1 MLNTSS
7 GRIDAREVSIPRYPL
22 RMEET
27 AGPILDLR
35 RVRYFVAVAEELHF
49 GRAAARLYITQ
60 PVLSRQIRLLEQE
73 LGIQLFERS
82 SREVTLT
89 VPGEQLLEDGRMLLS
104 AAEAARRRCVASSE
118 ARATLT
124 IGFWGHEWIAP
135 ALRRFATEFPA
146 VDAQLRRIAW
156 DDQIDVLHDGR
167 VDVAFVAL
175 PVDTRGLELLPFQR
189 DQRVAALP
197 VDHPAADRSE
207 ISIDDLADDPVII
220 QGGATEEWNAFH
232 NVDPRPDGSHPRR
245 GPVAGNFQ
253 EKLELVAA
261 GAAISFLPE
270 SVAKHYIPPGI
281 VYVPVP
287 DIPPIEI
294 CIAWK
299 PERSS
304 RLVDGFMR
312 AVRSSGSTS
321 SAQVPPP
328 ALTAR

>member
-1 MLNTSS
+1 MHNTSS
-7 GRIDAREVSIPRYPL
+7 GRIDARAASIPIYAL
-22 RMEET
+22 CMEET
-27 AGPILDLR
+27 ASPILDLR

-73 LGIQLFERS
+73 LGIQLLERS
-82 SREVTLT
+82 SRDVKLT

-104 AAEAARRRCVASSE
+104 AAEAARRRCVSSAA
-118 ARATLT
+118 ARPTLT

-135 ALRRFATEFPA
+135 ALRRFAAEFPNA
-146 VDAQLRRIAW
+146 DARLRRISW
-156 DDQIDVLHDGR
+156 VDQVDVLHDGR

-175 PVDTRGLELLPFQR
+175 PVDARGLELLPFQT

-197 VDHPAADRSE
+197 VDHAAADRSE
-207 ISIDDLADDPVII
+207 ISIDDLAADPVII
-220 QGGATEEWNAFH
+220 QGGATDEWNAFH
-232 NVDPRPDGSHPRR
+232 NVDPRPDGSHPLH
-245 GPVAGNFQ
+245 GPAADNFQ

-261 GAAISFLPE
+261 GAAVSFLPE
-270 SVAKHYIPPGI
+270 SVAKHYVPPGV

-304 RLVDGFMR
+304 PLVDGFIR
-312 AVRSSGSTS
+312 AVRSSGPTS
-321 SAQVPPP
+321 STRGPRS